1 MKKQIDQVAE
11 FHRSFKI
18 PMEENPCIPSPERC
32 ELRFNLLQEELNE
45 FKEAYL
51 AGDLVEVA
59 DALVDLQY
67 ILCGSVLEFGLQD
80 KFVAL
85 FDEVQRSN
93 MSKLDDNGEPIYRED
108 GKVLKSKNWS
118 PPSLQPILE
127 AELETTWPSPL
138 SQRGACG
145 LFGWVCFW
153 Q

>member
-18 PMEENPCIPSPERC
+18 PMEQDPTIPSPKRC

-80 KFVAL
+80 KFVEL
-85 FDEVQRSN
+85 F
-93 MSKLDDNGEPIYRED
+93 
-108 GKVLKSKNWS
+108 
-118 PPSLQPILE
+118 
-127 AELETTWPSPL
+127 ETT
-138 SQRGACG
+138 
-145 LFGWVCFW
+145 
-153 Q
+153 